1 MIIEWLINFENSMS
15 KIEILKKKLFLS
27 QFFLLEKEIILET
40 STFLQNNI
48 ISVTIAKALGSL
60 LHFDIVD
67 G

>member
-1 MIIEWLINFENSMS
+1 MEYSWIV
-15 KIEILKKKLFLS
+15 KKKIVSFII
-27 QFFLLEKEIILET
+27 FFLGKKIILET

-48 ISVTIAKALGSL
+48 ISVTTAKALGSL

>member
-1 MIIEWLINFENSMS
+1 MS

-60 LHFDIVD
+60 LHFDIAN